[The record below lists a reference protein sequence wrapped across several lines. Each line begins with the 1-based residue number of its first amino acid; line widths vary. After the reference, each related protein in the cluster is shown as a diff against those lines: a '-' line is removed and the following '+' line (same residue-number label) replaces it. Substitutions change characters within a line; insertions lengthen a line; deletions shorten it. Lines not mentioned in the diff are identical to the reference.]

1 MYKLFMALRYLR
13 AHRIL
18 YFSIAG
24 VAFGLMTLVVVTSVM
39 GGFSRDLRTRI
50 RGMSAHFVVVP
61 LPSQYWFA
69 DYDKLCAAIE
79 KVPGV
84 EGCAPRLEY
93 AAWLGRAGVFDDI
106 QIVGVVP
113 EAESKVSELGRYFQ
127 KGGKQR
133 FDFTDESGV
142 ATTHPG
148 VVVGAE
154 MRSSRSIGLLTA
166 RYENGPLL
174 CQKDFEVVGSF
185 RSGMAEYD
193 SKYLFMHLSA
203 AQEFLKVAGSK
214 DLNARPRVNTI
225 AISVK
230 DYDRNKETVRKGI
243 IEAIHSVDPCENP
256 EDHASIYGGGR
267 CKHRRVRSW
276 EQTRQVLLQ
285 AVEVE
290 KGIMIIVLMMIV
302 LVAGFNI
309 ISINTL
315 VVRAKTRDI
324 GILRALGATE
334 GGVIAIFLA
343 VGLLCGFFGSFFG
356 ILLGLLFSYNVND
369 LADLLRVI
377 SRDLNRAAIESG
389 DSRWI
394 GWLAAVSLLAA
405 GVSVIW
411 TWLVLYKER
420 IRHPWPR
427 ILTTGALLGLATW
440 ASTTWLSGYQQVG
453 HYDPAMPGRWGP
465 VLSVLLFW
473 GLLCAA
479 WRGLDRWRS
488 RPAWVF
494 FGAFATI
501 AFSVL
506 TKVIVEMLA
515 IAVCIVLL
523 RPPPGWPGLELFPTN
538 IYYLD
543 RIPVFVDL
551 TGITVIVV
559 LTLLISLIFSIYP
572 AIRASRSNPIE
583 AIRDE

>member
-1 MYKLFMALRYLR
+1 MALRYLR

-61 LPSQYWFA
+61 FPSQYWFA
-69 DYDKLCAAIE
+69 DYERLAAEIE
-79 KVPGV
+79 KVPHV
-84 EGCAPRLEY
+84 LGCAPRLEY
-93 AAWLGRAGVFDDI
+93 ACWLGRGGVFDDV
-106 QIVGVVP
+106 QIVGVIP
-113 EAESKVSELGRYFQ
+113 EAEKKISELGTYFR
-127 KGGKQR
+127 KGGKAK
-133 FDFTDESGV
+133 FDFTDDAGL
-142 ATTHPG
+142 TLGNPG

-154 MRSSRSIGLLTA
+154 MRSPRTIGLLTA
-166 RYENGPLL
+166 RYDNGPLL
-174 CQKDFEVVGSF
+174 CQKDFEVVGNF

-193 SKYLFMHLSA
+193 SKFLFMDLAA
-203 AQEFLKVAGSK
+203 AQDFLKVQRND
-214 DLNARPRVNTI
+214 DLGARPRVNTL
-225 AISVK
+225 AVAVD
-230 DYDRNKETVRKGI
+230 DYEKNGAAVRKGI
-243 IEAIHSVDPCENP
+243 TEAIHRVDPCDSP

-276 EQTRQVLLQ
+276 EQTRQMLLQ

-290 KGIMIIVLMMIV
+290 KAIMIIVLMMIV

-324 GILRALGATE
+324 GILRALGATK
-334 GGVIAIFLA
+334 GGVIGIFLA

-369 LADLLRVI
+369 LADLIRVT
-377 SRDLNRAAIESG
+377 SRDLNRASIESG
-389 DSRWI
+389 GLL
-394 GWLAAVSLLAA
+394 GWLALLSLAA
-405 GVSVIW
+405 AGAGVIW

-420 IRHPWPR
+420 LRTPWVR
-427 ILTTGALLGLATW
+427 IVTTGLLLGFATW
-440 ASTTWLSGYQQVG
+440 TSTTWLSAYQPVG
-453 HYDPAMPGRWGP
+453 HYDPDMPGRWGP
-465 VLSVLLFW
+465 VVCVMGFW
-473 GLLCAA
+473 AALTAA
-479 WRGLDRWRS
+479 WRFLDRWRL
-488 RPAWVF
+488 RPAWIF
-494 FGAFATI
+494 FSAFATI

-506 TKVIVEMLA
+506 ALALAATTA
-515 IAVCIVLL
+515 IAGSIVGL
-523 RPPPGWPGLELFPTN
+523 RPAMGWPGLELFPTN

-543 RIPVFVDL
+543 RIPVYVDFTAL
-551 TGITVIVV
+551 GVIVA

>member
-50 RGMSAHFVVVP
+50 RGMSSHFVVVP

-69 DYDKLCAAIE
+69 DYQALCAAIE
-79 KVPGV
+79 KVPFV
-84 EGCAPRLEY
+84 KGCAPRLEY
-93 AAWLGRAGVFDDI
+93 ASWMGRGGTFEDI

-113 EAESKVSELGRYFQ
+113 EAEKKVSELGRYFER
-127 KGGKQR
+127 GGKRR
-133 FDFTDESGV
+133 FDFQDDAGLTLV
-142 ATTHPG
+142 NPG

-154 MRSSRSIGLLTA
+154 MRSPRNIGLLTA
-166 RYENGPLL
+166 RYDNGPLL
-174 CQKDFEVVGSF
+174 CQKDFEVIGTF

-193 SKYLFMHLSA
+193 SKFLFMSLEA
-203 AQEFLKVAGSK
+203 AQDFLKVSGNAELG
-214 DLNARPRVNTI
+214 ARPRVNTLAI
-225 AISVK
+225 AVE
-230 DYDRNKETVRKGI
+230 DYDTNKDVVRKGI
-243 IEAIHSVDPCENP
+243 AEAIHSVDPCDTP

-356 ILLGLLFSYNVND
+356 ILLGLLLSYNVND
-369 LADLLRVI
+369 LADLLRCF
-377 SRDLNRAAIESG
+377 SRELNRMSNPPGSG
-389 DSRWI
+389 
-394 GWLAAVSLLAA
+394 LAAWHAAVALLVAGIGVVGTWLRLYKIKA
-405 GVSVIW
+405 PAPWAWMGVS
-411 TWLVLYKER
+411 T
-420 IRHPWPR
+420 
-427 ILTTGALLGLATW
+427 LAIADAAW
-440 ASTTWLSGYQQVG
+440 ACTTWISDYMPIG
-453 HYDPAMPGRWGP
+453 HYDIHVASRWGP
-465 VLSVLLFW
+465 TLWITGFW
-473 GLLCAA
+473 VGLLAL
-479 WRGLDRWRS
+479 WRVLDRYRL
-488 RPAWVF
+488 RPSWIF
-494 FGAFATI
+494 FAAFATI
-501 AFSVL
+501 AFSAV
-506 TKVIVEMLA
+506 MLS
-515 IAVCIVLL
+515 IAGSLAVAACVALL
-523 RPPPGWPGLELFPTN
+523 RPPAGWPGLELFPTN

-543 RIPVFVDL
+543 RIPVFVDFTAL
-551 TGITVIVV
+551 AVIVV